1 MRDGSRFPPGTDDG
15 GVTMGQIAAITAG
28 MAVMVGLAFVA
39 SPYHLF
45 QLTMLVAYACAVLG
59 LTILTGINGQISLGH
74 GAFFAIG
81 SYTSAILMA
90 NYDWP
95 YWATIPPAAVAS
107 ALVGFLIGFPA
118 LRLGGLYLAL
128 TTFSLAVAVPQILK
142 VNALEGLTGGV
153 QGLTT
158 DKPDTPFGLP
168 LSSDQWIYLFTLAIG
183 AVVFL
188 LGWNLA
194 RGRTG
199 RAMMAVRDHPIAAEA
214 MGINL
219 AALKTRTFAASAMFT
234 GIAGGLST
242 IAVQFVAP
250 DSFNFLLS
258 ITIFVGLVVG
268 GVDSIIGALF
278 GGAFIELV
286 PNIANDISKA
296 APGAIYGLILIG
308 FMFLMP
314 RGVAGALSGLGRRI
328 AGRGR
333 PSSAAVSAAVTVVP
347 APERVTARSAQQR

>member
-1 MRDGSRFPPGTDDG
+1 MRDDGMIPPDRDDG
-15 GVTMGQIAAITAG
+15 RVTPAQVAGIAIG
-28 MAVMVGLAFVA
+28 MAVMVGLAFAV
-39 SPYHLF
+39 SSYHLF
-45 QLTMLVAYACAVLG
+45 QLTMLIAYACAVLG
-59 LTILTGINGQISLGH
+59 LTVLTGINGQISLGH

-90 NYDWP
+90 NYNWP
-95 YWATIPPAAVAS
+95 YWITIPPAAVAS

-188 LGWNLA
+188 LGWNLV

-199 RAMMAVRDHPIAAEA
+199 RAMRAVRDHPVAAEA

-219 AALKTRTFAASAMFT
+219 AALKTRTFAVSAMFT
-234 GIAGGLST
+234 GIAGALST

-250 DSFNFLLS
+250 DSFNFILS

-314 RGVAGALSGLGRRI
+314 RGVAGALTDLGRLI
-328 AGRGR
+328 GGGRR
-333 PSSAAVSAAVTVVP
+333 TLAAATPTALSVAP
-347 APERVTARSAQQR
+347 APERAPARSAQQQ

>member
-1 MRDGSRFPPGTDDG
+1 MRGDSTIPPTTDDG
-15 GVTMGQIAAITAG
+15 RVTARQMAG
-28 MAVMVGLAFVA
+28 ISVGMVVMVGLAFVA

-81 SYTSAILMA
+81 SYASAILMA

-199 RAMMAVRDHPIAAEA
+199 RAMMAIRDHPVAAEA

-219 AALKTRTFAASAMFT
+219 AALKTRTFAVSAMFT
-234 GIAGGLST
+234 GIAGALST

-314 RGVAGALSGLGRRI
+314 RGVAGALAGLGRRI
-328 AGRGR
+328 AGWR
-333 PSSAAVSAAVTVVP
+333 PIAEAAPVAVKVDPAPDSAA
-347 APERVTARSAQQR
+347 ARSAQRQ

>member
-1 MRDGSRFPPGTDDG
+1 MRDDGAFLPRTDDG
-15 GVTMGQIAAITAG
+15 RVTRWQFGGIAAG
-28 MAVMVGLAFVA
+28 MVVMVGLAFVA

-95 YWATIPPAAVAS
+95 YWVTIPPAAVAS

-168 LSSDQWIYLFTLAIG
+168 LSSDQWIYLFTLAVG

-199 RAMMAVRDHPIAAEA
+199 RAMMAVRDHAVAAEA

-219 AALKTRTFAASAMFT
+219 AALKTRTFAVSAMFT
-234 GIAGGLST
+234 GIAGALST

-314 RGVAGALSGLGRRI
+314 RGVAGALAALGHRLGRSRKT
-328 AGRGR
+328 
-333 PSSAAVSAAVTVVP
+333 AAAAAPAALTVAP
-347 APERVTARSAQQR
+347 APERAAARSVQQQ

>member
-1 MRDGSRFPPGTDDG
+1 MRGDAMIRPGTDDG
-15 GVTMGQIAAITAG
+15 RVTAG
-28 MAVMVGLAFVA
+28 QVAGLGAGMVVMVGLAFVA

-95 YWATIPPAAVAS
+95 YWTTIPPAAVAS

-188 LGWNLA
+188 LAWNLA

-199 RAMMAVRDHPIAAEA
+199 RAMKAVRDHPVAAEA

-219 AALKTRTFAASAMFT
+219 AALKTRTFAVSAMFT
-234 GIAGGLST
+234 GIAGALST

-314 RGVAGALSGLGRRI
+314 RGVAGALTGLGRRI
-328 AGRGR
+328 AGTRR
-333 PSSAAVSAAVTVVP
+333 PVGAAAALTVGPAPDSAA
-347 APERVTARSAQQR
+347 ARSAQRR